1 MKTKPDSKVVDEPQ
15 TENIDPQMK
24 DLEPQIRKV
33 LNETPEILAEAEKKI
48 TSNVK
53 FINLSGDKYVV
64 TDELPGVF
72 CEGVQYYDLKNVD
85 FISNTGMA
93 NLVELLKSLL
103 EKGVEVQFVNVNPEI
118 RKKIKS
124 LGLEHILNCC

>member
-1 MKTKPDSKVVDEPQ
+1 METNPDPKPTSLDEQ
-15 TENIDPQMK
+15 IKNI
-24 DLEPQIRKV
+24 
-33 LNETPEILAEAEKKI
+33 TASAPEILAEAEKKI

-53 FINLSGDKYVV
+53 FINLSGDKYIV

>member
-1 MKTKPDSKVVDEPQ
+1 MKTKPDPK
-15 TENIDPQMK
+15 IALDPQIK
-24 DLEPQIRKV
+24 NIISDA
-33 LNETPEILAEAEKKI
+33 PEIMAEIEKKI

-53 FINLSGDKYVV
+53 FINLSGDQYVV
-64 TDELPGVF
+64 TDELPGVY
-72 CEGVQYYDLKNVD
+72 CEGVQYYDLKNVG

-103 EKGVEVQFVNVNPEI
+103 EKGVEVQFVNVNDKI
-118 RKKIKS
+118 KKKIKS

>member
-1 MKTKPDSKVVDEPQ
+1 MKPKPDSKIIADAK
-15 TENIDPQMK
+15 M
-24 DLEPQIRKV
+24 
-33 LNETPEILAEAEKKI
+33 LNLISETPEILAEAEKKI

-53 FINLSGDKYVV
+53 FINLSGDQYIV

-72 CEGVQYYDLKNVD
+72 CEGVQYYDLKNVG

-103 EKGVEVQFVNVNPEI
+103 DQGVEVQFVNVNDKI
-118 RKKIKS
+118 KKKIKS